1 MNWDDLRYFLAVAR
15 AGSLSAAG
23 RTLGVSQPTV
33 SRRLAAM
40 EARTERPPVRPY
52 REPLCPHPGR

>member
-23 RTLGVSQPTV
+23 RDLGVSQPTV
-33 SRRLAAM
+33 SRRLASM
-40 EARTERPPVRPY
+40 EARLSVRLFDHIKTAMSLRRP
-52 REPLCPHPGR
+52 